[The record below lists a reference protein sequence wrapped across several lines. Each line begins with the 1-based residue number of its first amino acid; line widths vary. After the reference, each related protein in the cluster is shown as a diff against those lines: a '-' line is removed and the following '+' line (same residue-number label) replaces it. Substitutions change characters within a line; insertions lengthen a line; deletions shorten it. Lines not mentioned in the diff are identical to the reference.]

1 MAGLT
6 KQPRFVLNK
15 KKIKHIKSLSI
26 ATTWLVAVL
35 FLSCQDNNIEK
46 IRSFSH
52 PPGSPSLVAN
62 DVELLY
68 SDSAKINFM
77 LNAPL
82 VKIFDDVD
90 DPYKEFPEGFVIK
103 QFNKKKEITSYIKA
117 DYGKYYEKKSIW
129 EARQNVVA
137 VTETNDSLLTDI
149 LFWDEEK
156 NRIYSDQFVKF
167 IQNEDVITGIGFES
181 DLQMQKWKIKEIK
194 GTILVEVEEEE

>member
-1 MAGLT
+1 
-6 KQPRFVLNK
+6 
-15 KKIKHIKSLSI
+15 
-26 ATTWLVAVL
+26 
-35 FLSCQDNNIEK
+35 
-46 IRSFSH
+46 
-52 PPGSPSLVAN
+52 
-62 DVELLY
+62 
-68 SDSAKINFM
+68 M

-90 DPYKEFPEGFVIK
+90 DPYKEFPEGFVIT
-103 QFNKKKEITSYIKA
+103 QFNKNNDITSYIKA

-156 NRIYSDQFVKF
+156 NQIYSDQFVKF
-167 IQNEDVITGIGFES
+167 IQNEDIITGIGFES
-181 DLQMQKWKIKEIK
+181 DLQMQRWKIKEIK

>member
-1 MAGLT
+1 
-6 KQPRFVLNK
+6 VLNK

-35 FLSCQDNNIEK
+35 FLSCQNNNIDK

-62 DVELLY
+62 DVELLF

-90 DPYKEFPEGFVIK
+90 DPYKEFPEGFVIT
-103 QFNKKKEITSYIKA
+103 QFNKNNDITSYIKA

-156 NRIYSDQFVKF
+156 NQIYSDQFVKF
-167 IQNEDVITGIGFES
+167 IQNEDIITGIGFES
-181 DLQMQKWKIKEIK
+181 DLQMQRWKIKEIK

>member
-1 MAGLT
+1 M
-6 KQPRFVLNK
+6 LNK

-35 FLSCQDNNIEK
+35 FLSCQNNNIDK

-62 DVELLY
+62 DVELLF

-90 DPYKEFPEGFVIK
+90 DPYKEFPEGFVIT
-103 QFNKKKEITSYIKA
+103 QFNKNNDITSYIKA

-156 NRIYSDQFVKF
+156 NQIYSDQFVKF
-167 IQNEDVITGIGFES
+167 IQNEDIITGIGFES
-181 DLQMQKWKIKEIK
+181 DLQMQRWKIKEIK